1 MLAINQL
8 AHDGRLPDALH
19 RLAHEPTADKQRNY
33 LTQKYD
39 FRGAG
44 CGFVGRQQRRGE
56 QAPHHQKREHGPE
69 PTAAYRHAWLPQTD
83 VPTKSGS
90 HSCRIKNGRFDSIQ
104 LVDLRSPGVL
114 RWFGGARFTLVRF
127 LRFGFAWSA

>member
-1 MLAINQL
+1 MLQVRPDQAEYRGTEKDAGNQL

-44 CGFVGRQQRRGE
+44 CGFVGCQQRKGSR
-56 QAPHHQKREHGPE
+56 PSI
-69 PTAAYRHAWLPQTD
+69 
-83 VPTKSGS
+83 TKSAS
-90 HSCRIKNGRFDSIQ
+90 TAPNPRLLID
-104 LVDLRSPGVL
+104 
-114 RWFGGARFTLVRF
+114 TLGYLKLMCQRKAAAIAAA
-127 LRFGFAWSA
+127 LKTAY